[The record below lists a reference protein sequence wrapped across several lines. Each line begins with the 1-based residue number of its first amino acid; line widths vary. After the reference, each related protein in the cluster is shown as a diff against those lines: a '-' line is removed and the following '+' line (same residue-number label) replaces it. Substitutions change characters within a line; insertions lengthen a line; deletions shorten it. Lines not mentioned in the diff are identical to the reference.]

1 MHLRENGFEVRE
13 RNTSALNAV
22 KDRLNVPRSLRT
34 CHTAE
39 VGGYIVEGHV
49 PADVV
54 RRLLTERPADVT
66 GIGVAGMPTGSPG
79 MEVPGRPA
87 ERFSIIA
94 WDGSGRTWVY
104 DSR

>member
-1 MHLRENGFEVRE
+1 MHLRENGFNVVE
-13 RNTSALNAV
+13 RNTSTLYTV
-22 KDRLNVPRSLRT
+22 KDRLNVPRNLRT

-54 RRLLTERPADVT
+54 QRLLTERPADVA

-79 MEVPGRPA
+79 MEVPGRA
-87 ERFSIIA
+87 ADRYDVLA
-94 WDGSGRTWVY
+94 WDGTGRTWVY
-104 DSR
+104 ESR